1 MLPRV
6 TSAESISV
14 SSFLPYFS
22 ETLFSQ
28 NDYRR
33 GYQNHGRRDDYDE
46 LFLLRRAE
54 LGASPIL
61 LHNGTSFLH
70 GIVISIL

>member
-6 TSAESISV
+6 TSAEYLRV
-14 SSFLPYFS
+14 VLFAVLFRDA
-22 ETLFSQ
+22 FSQ

-70 GIVISIL
+70 GFVISIL